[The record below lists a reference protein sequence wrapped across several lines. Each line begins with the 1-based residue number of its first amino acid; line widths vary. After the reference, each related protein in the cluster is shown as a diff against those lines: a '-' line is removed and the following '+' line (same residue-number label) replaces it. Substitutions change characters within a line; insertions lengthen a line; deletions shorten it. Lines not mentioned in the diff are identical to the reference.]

1 MWALPK
7 VFMVIL
13 VLGVLWGLKLVSDYG
28 YLSNEVKI
36 ILAYILS
43 ISLAVIAYVIEVKK
57 FGSSAS

>member
-36 ILAYILS
+36 YPRLCIVGGMRPQLTC
-43 ISLAVIAYVIEVKK
+43 
-57 FGSSAS
+57 